1 MAEQES
7 MVPVAA
13 IVCFLLGV
21 TSLILLERSKNRIWM
36 DRLAGYMLSWC
47 LVFFGLRYAAA
58 SIRDTSWW
66 QNTDITSQF
75 DFFQYLFFSFT
86 ISAFVIVAIFCSNRT
101 KCYTGVK
108 KTINILVLLYFPTF

>member
-36 DRLAGYMLSWC
+36 DRLAGYMLSWW

-58 SIRDTSWW
+58 SIRAVSYTHLTLPTS
-66 QNTDITSQF
+66 D
-75 DFFQYLFFSFT
+75 
-86 ISAFVIVAIFCSNRT
+86 
-101 KCYTGVK
+101 
-108 KTINILVLLYFPTF
+108 LV